1 MFDAQTAFAH
11 QIADASGELIL
22 KYFRRPTDVSDKADT
37 SPVTEADKS
46 SERLMRNMI
55 ERYFPNDGIIGEEYG
70 KENENAE
77 FVWVLDPI
85 DGTKSFIAGVP
96 LFGTLIALLH
106 NGVPVM
112 GLINQPYTKERW
124 VGVVGKRT
132 TLNGAV
138 VHTRRCADVRQAV
151 LFSTADKQMFAD
163 ADDKRRFAVLYDR
176 VKTAR
181 FSTDCYG
188 YGLLSAGCGDIV
200 CEADMKLYDYAA
212 LVPIVAGAGGVMTD
226 WDGNDLSENKG
237 GGRILAVGDPQLLP
251 DVLEVLNQ

>member
-1 MFDAQTAFAH
+1 MFEKRTAFAH
-11 QIADASGELIL
+11 QMADLSGELIL
-22 KYFRRPTDVSDKADT
+22 KYFRRPVDVCDKADS
-37 SPVTEADKS
+37 SPVTEADKG

-55 ERYFPNDGIIGEEYG
+55 ERCFPDDGIIGEEYG
-70 KENENAE
+70 KKNEDAE

-106 NGVPVM
+106 NGVPVL
-112 GLINQPYTKERW
+112 GVINQPFTKERW
-124 VGVVGKRT
+124 VGVAGKRT
-132 TLNGAV
+132 TLNGTDVAV
-138 VHTRRCADVRQAV
+138 RRCADLNRAV

-163 ADDKRRFAVLYDR
+163 PDDKRRFTSLCDR

-188 YGLLSAGCGDIV
+188 YGLLSTGCADIV

-212 LVPIVAGAGGVMTD
+212 LMPIVAGAGGVMSD
-226 WDGNDLSENKG
+226 WNGNDLFENKG
-237 GGRILAVGDPQLLP
+237 GGRILALGDPDLLSA
-251 DVLEVLNQ
+251 VLEVLNR